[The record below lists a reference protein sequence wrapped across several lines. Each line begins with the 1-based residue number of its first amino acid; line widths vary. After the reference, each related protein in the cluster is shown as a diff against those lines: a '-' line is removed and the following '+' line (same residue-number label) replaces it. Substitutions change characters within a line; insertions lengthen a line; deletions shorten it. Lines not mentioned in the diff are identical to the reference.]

1 MEIRAR
7 RKVRPVDM
15 SVDQVKP
22 VDISVVQVKPVDIS
36 VVQAK
41 PVEDFGANHENQN
54 PIISI
59 FGKYKKISICLYGQF
74 YFLCEYIYFYLEQL

>member
-1 MEIRAR
+1 MLE
-7 RKVRPVDM
+7 
-15 SVDQVKP
+15 DQVKQ
-22 VDISVVQVKPVDIS
+22 VDISVVQVKPVDIPVVQVRLVDIS

-59 FGKYKKISICLYGQF
+59 FGKYKKY
-74 YFLCEYIYFYLEQL
+74 